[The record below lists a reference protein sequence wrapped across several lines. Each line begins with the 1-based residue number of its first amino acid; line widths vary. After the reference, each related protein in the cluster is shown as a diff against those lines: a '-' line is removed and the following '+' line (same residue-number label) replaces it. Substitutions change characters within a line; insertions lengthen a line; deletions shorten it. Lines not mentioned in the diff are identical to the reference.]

1 MSSVAALKVAEIV
14 RDAGGTIIGR
24 TKLQK
29 IAYLLAA
36 AGLENGLPF
45 MYKHYGPYS
54 EALAFAAR
62 DASLLGYVSEAEHVA
77 AWGGTYSVYR
87 VPGTLANIPAGPRQR
102 LASEAARADAIVLE
116 LAATAVFLR
125 KEEGIQDVWA
135 ETARRKP
142 EKATAARVSDAKTL
156 LRDLAAIQV
165 PEPLPAVF

>member
-1 MSSVAALKVAEIV
+1 MSSAAAQKVAGIV
-14 RDAGGTIIGR
+14 RDAGGMIIGR

-29 IAYLLAA
+29 VAYLLVA
-36 AGLENGLPF
+36 AGLENELPF

-62 DASLLGYVSEAEHVA
+62 DARLLGYVNETEQMAN
-77 AWGGTYSVYR
+77 WGGTYSIYR
-87 VPGTLANIPAGPRQR
+87 VPGAVAPNPATPRQQ

-125 KEEGIQDVWA
+125 NEENIQDVWT

-142 EKATAARVSDAKTL
+142 EKATEARVDEAKAL
-156 LRDLAAIQV
+156 LRNLAAVQV
-165 PEPLPAVF
+165 PLPLPAIF

>member
-1 MSSVAALKVAEIV
+1 MSSVAAQKVAEIV

-36 AGLENGLPF
+36 AGLENELPF

-62 DASLLGYVSEAEHVA
+62 DASLLGYVNEAEQVA

-87 VPGTLANIPAGPRQR
+87 VPGAVANVPATPRQR

-125 KEEGIQDVWA
+125 KEENVQDVWA

-142 EKATAARVSDAKTL
+142 EKATEARLSDAKAL
-156 LRDLAAIQV
+156 LRSLAAIQV
-165 PEPLPAVF
+165 PQPLPAVF

>member
-1 MSSVAALKVAEIV
+1 MASVAAQKVAEIV
-14 RDAGGTIIGR
+14 KDAGGTIIGR

-29 IAYLLAA
+29 VAYLLAA
-36 AGLENGLPF
+36 TGLENELPF

-77 AWGGTYSVYR
+77 SWGGTYSVYR
-87 VPGTLANIPAGPRQR
+87 ALGAVANVPPTPRQR

-125 KEEGIQDVWA
+125 KEEGVQDVWA

-142 EKATAARVSDAKTL
+142 EKVTEARLSEAKAL
-156 LRDLAAIQV
+156 LRTLATIQV
-165 PEPLPAVF
+165 PQPLPAVF

>member
-1 MSSVAALKVAEIV
+1 MSSVIAQKVAEIV

-29 IAYLLAA
+29 VAYLLVA
-36 AGLENGLPF
+36 AGLENELPF
-45 MYKHYGPYS
+45 IYKHYGPYS

-62 DASLLGYVSEAEHVA
+62 DASLLGYVNEAEQMA
-77 AWGGTYSVYR
+77 AWGGTYSIYR
-87 VPGTLANIPAGPRQR
+87 VPGAVSHNPATPRQQ

-125 KEEGIQDVWA
+125 NEENIEDVWA

-142 EKATAARVSDAKTL
+142 EKATDARIDEARAL
-156 LRDLAAIQV
+156 LRNLAAIQV
-165 PEPLPAVF
+165 PQPLPAVF